1 MYVCEYVGV
10 CGDDQVSAAWLE
22 LILVLALL
30 PSQPQPPLDNL
41 PCGRETYTCIR
52 KCYDGLSLLP
62 VAVVNL
68 ILFIVNENSIS
79 SHCLLF
85 IFSTITY
92 MFLRINIYFIFLRHI
107 LLT

>member
-41 PCGRETYTCIR
+41 PCGREAYTCMY
-52 KCYDGLSLLP
+52 KKML
-62 VAVVNL
+62 
-68 ILFIVNENSIS
+68 
-79 SHCLLF
+79 
-85 IFSTITY
+85 
-92 MFLRINIYFIFLRHI
+92 
-107 LLT
+107 